1 MIFRVTW
8 KRSQARLVPARQGQA
23 QVPVGASEVGRGH
36 APVPSSPRCV
46 HARRRT
52 PPPWPFPRARPA
64 RRLPKLL
71 RERAALA
78 WGGDSTGP
86 PPPGAGAAGSCRAQR
101 TAGREGRARPTPTRG
116 RPGRG
121 EADGGGGGAHQH
133 AAFPHDVPR
142 EGEALLWRH
151 RAGPEGHARPRCS
164 ARAPGVRDGR
174 APTSSSC
181 TAGTC
186 TITRRRTTLVV
197 TVASSSELTS
207 SSPNSSVSSWKQEA
221 WCLSPALGAPLLPAS
236 APALTGV

>member
-52 PPPWPFPRARPA
+52 PPPWPFLRARPA
-64 RRLPKLL
+64 RHLPKLL

-78 WGGDSTGP
+78 WGGDSTGAP
-86 PPPGAGAAGSCRAQR
+86 PRGGSRRELPSPAHGGQR
-101 TAGREGRARPTPTRG
+101 GPSKTDANARPA

-121 EADGGGGGAHQH
+121 RRRRGPRTPH